1 MRPWG
6 VSAAGQKKGI
16 FGLRRAKAGQY
27 HLPDETLAEFASRD
41 LLRIEAAGVR
51 GIDRCYEPASRGIRD
66 GDSPAGREIREAL
79 ITTS

>member
-16 FGLRRAKAGQY
+16 FGLPRAKAGQY
-27 HLPDETLAEFASRD
+27 HLPDETLAEFGSRD
-41 LLRIEAAGVR
+41 RLRIEASGVR
-51 GIDRCYEPASRGIRD
+51 GSIDAASCGIRD
-66 GDSPAGREIREAL
+66 GDSPAGREIREAP